1 MMSVVTSAA
10 RRLCLLILS
19 LAVVGCSST
28 TEPST
33 VTITSVAV
41 IAPSTAGSV
50 PVVPVVSSDPSAPS
64 PESASDS
71 SASSPGVVSSAPNS
85 SAASSGATPPS
96 TAPTAGLAWPATGA
110 AAFQVGDGPVRSH
123 GDDRPRAIASVA
135 KVMTAYVILLM
146 MPLDTGQTGPAYTI
160 TVADVAD
167 ADRRYQLDES
177 GVPVKKGEVI
187 NEREM
192 LQALMLPS
200 ANNIAA
206 VLAKWQRGTEALFVA
221 EMNAKAAELG
231 MTHTHYTDP
240 SGYSD
245 TTTSTATDQLLLVNA
260 AMKIAAF
267 ADLVKL
273 KTARIPVAGEV
284 YNTNP
289 LLGKDGFVGIKT
301 GSDDAAG
308 GCLAFRTVQTSS
320 GQQLT
325 ITGVVLGQPGPNL
338 IAAGANAARVLA
350 DSVTD

>member
-1 MMSVVTSAA
+1 MMSVVTSAPA
-10 RRLCLLILS
+10 RRLALAILS
-19 LAVVGCSST
+19 LVVVGCSST
-28 TEPST
+28 TAPQT
-33 VTITSVAV
+33 VTVTSVAV
-41 IAPSTAGSV
+41 IAPSPAVS
-50 PVVPVVSSDPSAPS
+50 VPVVSSDPSTPAIESGSVTSVGSAPS
-64 PESASDS
+64 
-71 SASSPGVVSSAPNS
+71 SSAP
-85 SAASSGATPPS
+85 SSGAASLSP
-96 TAPTAGLAWPATGA
+96 APTGALAWPATGA

-123 GDDRPRAIASVA
+123 GDDRARAIASVA

-160 TVADVAD
+160 TATDVAD

-187 NEREM
+187 NEREL

-206 VLAKWQRGTEALFVA
+206 VLAKWQRGSEALFVA
-221 EMNAKAAELG
+221 EMNAQAAELG

-240 SGYSD
+240 SGYAD

-260 AMKIAAF
+260 AMKITAF

-273 KTARIPVAGEV
+273 KTARIPVAGDI

-289 LLGKDGFVGIKT
+289 LLGRDGFVGIKT

-308 GCLAFRTVQTSS
+308 GCLAFRTVQTS
-320 GQQLT
+320 GGKQLT

-350 DSVTD
+350 DSVTG